1 VPATIVVSSTEVKG
15 GGTMAVFS
23 AAFPILAGKTDQARR
38 FASDVVGARRR
49 EFDESQA
56 RFGSTRETW
65 ALQST
70 PDGDLMLVWF
80 EAPDIEKG
88 FATLAESTEPFD
100 VWFRQQVQEITGF
113 DLGAPPDDALPEVLV
128 DWTA

>member
-1 VPATIVVSSTEVKG
+1 
-15 GGTMAVFS
+15 MAVFN
-23 AAFPILAGKTDQARR
+23 AAFPVLPGRIDQARA
-38 FASDVVGARRR
+38 FAKEVVGARQQ

-70 PDGDLMLVWF
+70 PDGDVMLVWF
-80 EAPDIEKG
+80 EAADVEKG
-88 FATLAESTEPFD
+88 FATMAESTEPFD
-100 VWFRQQVQEITGF
+100 VWFRQQVLEVTGF
-113 DLGAPPDDALPEVLV
+113 DLAAPPEAPLPEVLV

>member
-1 VPATIVVSSTEVKG
+1 MS
-15 GGTMAVFS
+15 VFS
-23 AAFPILAGKTDQARR
+23 AAFPILPGQTEQARR
-38 FASDVVGARRR
+38 FAGEVTGSRRK

-56 RFGSTRETW
+56 RFGTTRETW

-70 PDGDLMLVWF
+70 PDGDFMIVWF

-88 FATLAESTEPFD
+88 FATIAESTDPFD
-100 VWFRQQVQEITGF
+100 VWFRGRVQEVTGF
-113 DLGAPPDDALPEVLV
+113 DLAAPQEDPLPEVLV

>member
-1 VPATIVVSSTEVKG
+1 
-15 GGTMAVFS
+15 MAVFN
-23 AAFPILAGKTDQARR
+23 AAFPVLPGKTEQARK
-38 FASDVVGARRR
+38 FAGDVAGARRK

-56 RFGSTRETW
+56 RFGATRETW
-65 ALQST
+65 SLQPT

-88 FATLAESTEPFD
+88 FATLAESAEPFD
-100 VWFRQQVQEITGF
+100 IWFRGQVQETTGF
-113 DLGAPPDDALPEVLV
+113 DLAAPADEPPPEVLV